1 MVSCAVAKHQTCFR
15 CQLCPC
21 TRVLVLESTD
31 HAGPHCTCTLCVSA
45 ARQLTIV
52 SPYGTSVA
60 APPAL
65 LVSSDVVLI
74 VLCVPFSCDRR
85 WWDISAASIAAG
97 VVTSATP
104 CNSANSSRVT
114 WVHASR
120 MQPLSTPRTSKLRSY
135 RRTIRPSSDPSGSR
149 KTSFFVWMAIPC
161 TAVAAAQCLA
171 SSALFALQIIR
182 GLLRHA
188 AFVAGFS
195 ARTSCQR
202 FMSQPQHSRCSQERC
217 LGGHVLHLH
226 VA

>member
-21 TRVLVLESTD
+21 TRVLGLESTD
-31 HAGPHCTCTLCVSA
+31 HAGPHCTCTLCVFA

-149 KTSFFVWMAIPC
+149 KTSFFVCGWPSFC
-161 TAVAAAQCLA
+161 TAVAVAQCLA
-171 SSALFALQIIR
+171 SSALFSRFKRYIC

-202 FMSQPQHSRCSQERC
+202 FMSQPQH
-217 LGGHVLHLH
+217 
-226 VA
+226 